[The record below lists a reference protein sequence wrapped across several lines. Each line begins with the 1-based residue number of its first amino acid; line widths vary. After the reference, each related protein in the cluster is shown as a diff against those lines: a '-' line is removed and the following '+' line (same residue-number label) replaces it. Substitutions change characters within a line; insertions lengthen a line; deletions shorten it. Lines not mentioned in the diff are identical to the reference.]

1 MMGDQLEE
9 LKRNKQFY
17 IYHSC
22 HIAIEQRTIGKSERD
37 KNNDR
42 QRRVETDREIAAQG
56 RARNEFAF
64 TLIDGF
70 RWPFSRPC
78 GATKIT
84 KTND

>member
-22 HIAIEQRTIGKSERD
+22 HIAIEQRTIG
-37 KNNDR
+37 NR

>member
-1 MMGDQLEE
+1 MMGDQLEK
-9 LKRNKQFY
+9 LKRNKQFR
-17 IYHSC
+17 IYHTC
-22 HIAIEQRTIGKSERD
+22 HIAIQQRTIGKR
-37 KNNDR
+37 
-42 QRRVETDREIAAQG
+42 DREREIVRDSQSQLAAQG
-56 RARNEFAF
+56 QARNEFAF